1 MTEQYCLYIKLEPY
15 IKQWLIYECGGTI
28 PVLFPR
34 NSTERGILE
43 LFLEELPENTL
54 PDLPKDENDLAILIP
69 CFKHKKPEKYN
80 YLPHT
85 AKIALIKC
93 IKNRF
98 DVQLWLD
105 LHRFGYIG
113 KQQQDL
119 IYAWM
124 QKKGIEPDERNW
136 NSIAKRYQR
145 KRTYYL
151 SNLRAKRAKSE
162 KKSGNSTP

>member
-1 MTEQYCLYIKLEPY
+1 MTKEYYIFIKLEPY
-15 IKQWLIYECGGTI
+15 IKQWLINECGGTT
-28 PVLFPR
+28 PVMFPR
-34 NSTERGILE
+34 HSTERGILE
-43 LFLEELPENTL
+43 VFLEELPENVI
-54 PDLPKDENDLAILIP
+54 PESSHEDDLQILIP
-69 CFKHKKPEKYN
+69 IFKHKKPDKFN
-80 YLPHT
+80 YLPHN
-85 AKIALIKC
+85 AKVALIQC

-145 KRTYYL
+145 KRNYYL
-151 SNLRAKRAKSE
+151 SNLRSKNVKSK
-162 KKSGNSTP
+162 KKSKNSTP